1 MAKQDFVL
9 PRNLNG
15 TLLTKEITFNMLAY
29 YPLLPWYINVLY
41 FQNPKFLFHHLL
53 DGICPLRETPLY
65 RACWGWK
72 YSPWVNRY
80 QIWAFE
86 FAVQE
91 TTVIIIII
99 MLFSKWTSLF
109 YDNTKT
115 VRGDTEIVWLNLF
128 SWQPIF
134 SDFKLFEKSVLYKY
148 TITITSNLFPWCYN
162 HMTINI

>member
-29 YPLLPWYINVLY
+29 YPLLPWYINLLY

-53 DGICPLRETPLY
+53 DGICILREAPLY
-65 RACWGWK
+65 RGGGLIRACWGWK
-72 YSPWVNRY
+72 FLPWVNRY

-91 TTVIIIII
+91 TTVII
-99 MLFSKWTSLF
+99 S
-109 YDNTKT
+109 DN
-115 VRGDTEIVWLNLF
+115 LNLIGQTCKF
-128 SWQPIF
+128 AHTWIIGSHE
-134 SDFKLFEKSVLYKY
+134 LL
-148 TITITSNLFPWCYN
+148 TIHGTRGLRVGDLK
-162 HMTINI
+162 